1 MPALPRRICLPD
13 PIRRALTIVVVVAC
27 FVVFLRTRGDL
38 AAVTAA
44 ASAAI
49 AGIDL
54 VRRLRCT
61 ATGPAPDAGSFG

>member
-27 FVVFLRTRGDL
+27 FVVLVRTSGDL

-44 ASAAI
+44 TSAAI
-49 AGIDL
+49 AAVDL
-54 VRRLRCT
+54 VRRLRRT
-61 ATGPAPDAGSFG
+61 ATGPAPDAGPFG

>member
-27 FVVFLRTRGDL
+27 FVVLLRTSGDL

-49 AGIDL
+49 AAIDL
-54 VRRLRCT
+54 VRRFRRT